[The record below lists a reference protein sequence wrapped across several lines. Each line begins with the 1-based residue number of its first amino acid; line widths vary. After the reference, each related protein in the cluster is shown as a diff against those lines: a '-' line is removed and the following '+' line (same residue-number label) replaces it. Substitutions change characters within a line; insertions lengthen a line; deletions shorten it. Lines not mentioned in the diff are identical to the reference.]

1 MKKLLVYLADY
12 KKESIF
18 GPLFKL
24 LEASFE
30 LLVPLVVAAIID
42 TGIKNNDFGYILKM
56 CLILVGLALIG
67 MVCAITA
74 QFFAAKAAVGFSAKL
89 RSALFRHIQSLSH
102 SETDSLG
109 LSTLITRITSDINQ
123 VQAGVNLFLRLLLRS
138 PFVVIGAMVMAFFID
153 ARCAMIFV
161 GVIPV
166 LAIVVFGIM
175 LITMPMYKNS
185 QKQLDIITRKTREN
199 ITGARVIRAFGLEE
213 KETEEFSAINS
224 VLVGIQK
231 FAGKIS
237 ALMNPVTYIIIN
249 IAVIALIY
257 SGAVKVELGQLKQG
271 EVVALYN
278 YMSQILV
285 ELVKMAN
292 MIITITKAVAC
303 SNRIAD
309 VFEIKN
315 SLVNGNKK
323 EGTDSSVAV
332 EFENASFCYNGSSEM
347 AVENLTFKAN
357 QGDIIGIIGGT
368 ASGKTSLVNLIP
380 RFYDVSEGTVRV
392 EGVDVREY
400 DIHSLRRKIGFVHQ
414 KAVLFKGTIES
425 NLKLGNQNAEQAD
438 IETALEAAQII
449 DSVKEKGGT
458 GAVCEQNGRNF
469 SGGQKQRLTI
479 ARALVKKPEILIL
492 DDSASALDYI
502 TESKLRNAIAELGY
516 NPTVF
521 IVSQRASSVMHAD
534 KIIVLDDGKA
544 VGIGTHTQLLESCE
558 TYKEIYSSQ
567 FE

>member
-1 MKKLLVYLADY
+1 MKKLLVFLSEY

-30 LLVPLVVAAIID
+30 LFVPLVVAAIID
-42 TGIKNNDFGYILKM
+42 NGIKNNDFGYILKM
-56 CLILVGLALIG
+56 CLVLVALALIG

-89 RSALFRHIQSLSH
+89 RSALFKHIQSLSH
-102 SETDSLG
+102 SETDKMGS
-109 LSTLITRITSDINQ
+109 STLITRMTSDINQ

-138 PFVVIGAMVMAFFID
+138 PFVVVGAMVMAFFID
-153 ARCAMIFV
+153 VKCALIFA

-175 LITMPMYKNS
+175 LITMPMYKNA
-185 QKQLDIITRKTREN
+185 QKQLDLITRKTSEN
-199 ITGARVIRAFGLEE
+199 IRGARVIRAFGLEE
-213 KETEEFSAINS
+213 KETEEFSEINGT
-224 VLVGIQK
+224 LVGIQK
-231 FAGKIS
+231 FAGRIS

-249 IAVIALIY
+249 IAVIILIY
-257 SGAVKVELGQLKQG
+257 SGAVKVEMGNLSQG

-285 ELVKMAN
+285 ELIKMAN

-303 SNRIAD
+303 GNRIAD
-309 VFEIKN
+309 VFEVGNSMENGTIKQ
-315 SLVNGNKK
+315 LP
-323 EGTDSSVAV
+323 DSSLSV
-332 EFENASFCYNGSSEM
+332 EFENVSFCYNGSKEN
-347 AVENLTFKAN
+347 AVENLAFKAEP
-357 QGDIIGIIGGT
+357 GEIIGIIGGT

-380 RFYDVSEGTVRV
+380 RFYDVTEGRV
-392 EGVDVREY
+392 KINGIDVREY
-400 DIHSLRRKIGFVHQ
+400 DIRSLREKIGFVHQ
-414 KAVLFKGTIES
+414 KATLFKGSIET
-425 NLKLGNQNAEQAD
+425 NLKIANENASEID
-438 IETALEAAQII
+438 IEAALEAAQIK
-449 DSVKEKGGT
+449 DSVDEKGGIK
-458 GAVCEQNGRNF
+458 AVSEQNGRNF

-479 ARALVKKPEILIL
+479 ARALVKKPPILIL

-502 TESKLRNAIAELGY
+502 TESKLRKAIANLKY

-544 VGIGTHTQLLESCE
+544 VGRGTHEELLRECE

>member
-1 MKKLLVYLADY
+1 MKKLLVFLSEY

-30 LLVPLVVAAIID
+30 LFVPLVVAAIID
-42 TGIKNNDFGYILKM
+42 NGIKNNDFGYILKM
-56 CLILVGLALIG
+56 CLVLVALALIG

-89 RSALFRHIQSLSH
+89 RSALFKHIQSLSH
-102 SETDSLG
+102 SETDKMGS
-109 LSTLITRITSDINQ
+109 STLITRMTSDINQ

-153 ARCAMIFV
+153 VKCALIFA

-175 LITMPMYKNS
+175 LITMPMYKNA
-185 QKQLDIITRKTREN
+185 QKQLDLITRKTSEN
-199 ITGARVIRAFGLEE
+199 IRGARVIRAFGLEE
-213 KETEEFSAINS
+213 KETEEFSEINGT
-224 VLVGIQK
+224 LVGIQK
-231 FAGKIS
+231 FAGRIS
-237 ALMNPVTYIIIN
+237 ALMNPVTYIIMN
-249 IAVIALIY
+249 IAVIILIY
-257 SGAVKVELGQLKQG
+257 SGAVKVEMGNLSQG

-285 ELVKMAN
+285 ELIKMAN

-303 SNRIAD
+303 GNRIAD
-309 VFEIKN
+309 VFEVGNSMENGTIKQ
-315 SLVNGNKK
+315 LP
-323 EGTDSSVAV
+323 DSSLSV
-332 EFENASFCYNGSSEM
+332 EFENVSFCYNGSKEN
-347 AVENLTFKAN
+347 AVENLAFKAEP
-357 QGDIIGIIGGT
+357 GEIIGIIGGT

-380 RFYDVSEGTVRV
+380 RFYDVTEGRV
-392 EGVDVREY
+392 KINGIDVREY
-400 DIHSLRRKIGFVHQ
+400 DIRSLREKIGFVHQ
-414 KAVLFKGTIES
+414 KATLFKGSIET
-425 NLKLGNQNAEQAD
+425 NLKIANENASEID
-438 IETALEAAQII
+438 IEAALEAAQIK
-449 DSVKEKGGT
+449 DSVDEKGGIK
-458 GAVCEQNGRNF
+458 AVSEQNGRNF

-479 ARALVKKPEILIL
+479 ARALVKKPPILIL

-502 TESKLRNAIAELGY
+502 TESKLRKAIANLKY

-544 VGIGTHTQLLESCE
+544 VGRGTHEELLRECE